1 MISQL
6 NHMKVQLC
14 YQVPTDGG
22 LIAVSCGEPRG
33 TRTCPSGER
42 LGGGVSRSGNPPDGD
57 CILLSAKHNGP
68 VQARE
73 MARRLGQRGGIARA
87 RRLSAERRRQIA
99 SLGGE
104 ARRRSIGAAR
114 RIADNFRYLTAV
126 LAMQGGP
133 PEVVRMKTFDGRLP
147 GIYPDRS

>member
-1 MISQL
+1 
-6 NHMKVQLC
+6 
-14 YQVPTDGG
+14 
-22 LIAVSCGEPRG
+22 
-33 TRTCPSGER
+33 
-42 LGGGVSRSGNPPDGD
+42 
-57 CILLSAKHNGP
+57 
-68 VQARE
+68 

-104 ARRRSIGAAR
+104 ARRQSIRAAR

>member
-1 MISQL
+1 
-6 NHMKVQLC
+6 
-14 YQVPTDGG
+14 
-22 LIAVSCGEPRG
+22 
-33 TRTCPSGER
+33 
-42 LGGGVSRSGNPPDGD
+42 
-57 CILLSAKHNGP
+57 
-68 VQARE
+68 
-73 MARRLGQRGGIARA
+73 MARRLGKRGGIARA
-87 RRLSAERRRQIA
+87 RRLSPERRREIA

-104 ARRRSIGAAR
+104 ARRRSILAAK